1 MKKLYYYFCVAALLC
16 SCSRTGNGV
25 NGNVEFS
32 REDFKDTKELQNPEK
47 IVIDDLL
54 YPASFRVMDDSVLV
68 VGNQPVCE
76 YMLELYSLN
85 TLKPI
90 KQLITKGN
98 GPGEMFSGSSPGHM
112 LQAQSH
118 RPAPSENIHT

>member
-1 MKKLYYYFCVAALLC
+1 MKRSYYYFCVAALLC
-16 SCSRTGNGV
+16 SCSKSGNEV

-32 REDFKDTKELQNPEK
+32 REDFKETKELQNPEE

-68 VGNQPVCE
+68 VGNQWVCE

-90 KQLITKGN
+90 SWILMETSCVII
-98 GPGEMFSGSSPGHM
+98 
-112 LQAQSH
+112 
-118 RPAPSENIHT
+118 R